1 MSLLDHL
8 DRAALAAIYA
18 LATGLRSLIWR
29 IRRPMLIGVRAL
41 VVREHTVLLIRH
53 RFGRTPWALPGGG
66 VERFERMA
74 AAAQREASEESGIYV
89 TVQAFLGLYER
100 FGGGVSNYIGVYVC
114 TPTNEPD
121 PPRSLEIAEAR
132 FFSFDALPRGL
143 DPGSRRRIEEY
154 RRGEHGLA
162 RPW

>member
-66 VERFERMA
+66 VER
-74 AAAQREASEESGIYV
+74 
-89 TVQAFLGLYER
+89 FLGLYER